1 MKENKR
7 PRPNRHLAGEGRTGG
22 AQAGSGQPNESLPKA
37 VTTELPE
44 AFVAQMR
51 AQLGDDYAAFEA
63 ALKQETPVSIRVNPR
78 KNGFDTTGLQPVP
91 WCPEGFYLPERPS
104 FTLDPHFQAGA
115 YYVQEA
121 SSMLLNEALKQSAN
135 LTRPLRVLDLCA
147 APGGKSTL
155 LASALHPDSLL
166 ICNEVI
172 RSRVSVLRENIDKW
186 GFANVVV
193 SNHDPEDMLSLSGFF
208 DVIVVDAPCSGEGLF
223 RKDPDAMNEWS
234 EDSVQL
240 CSARQK
246 RILAAAAPLLDVG
259 GTLIYSTC
267 TYNDDENLD
276 NVRYLTE
283 NGFRNHP
290 LALPSDWNIVEKD
303 IDGSVGYQCYP
314 HRVRGEGFF
323 VSVFKKTAFT
333 VPPKLDARTFRSIR
347 ALRTREAASAA
358 TWLQN
363 PADFSLWEKP
373 NGDVMALPVALEKQF
388 LGLDVALKNKGFG
401 LEIGQFKGTDFIP
414 SHALALS
421 TAINQHL
428 PAVSL
433 SKENA
438 LRYFKKENLILDEPA
453 TGWLLARYNGLNIG
467 WMKGVGNRVNNYLP
481 KDWRIRMD
489 ISEK

>member
-1 MKENKR
+1 MNEKKWAR
-7 PRPNRHLAGEGRTGG
+7 LNRRSEEGSSTGEALTGDSTAG
-22 AQAGSGQPNESLPKA
+22 LP
-37 VTTELPE
+37 T
-44 AFVAQMR
+44 AFRQQMQ
-51 AQLGDDYAAFEA
+51 AQLGADYAAFET
-63 ALKQETPVSIRVNPR
+63 ALTQPTPVSIRINPR
-78 KNGFDTTGLQPVP
+78 KNALDTSTLERVP
-91 WCPEGFYLPERPS
+91 WCADGFYLPERPS
-104 FTLDPHFQAGA
+104 FTLDPLFQAGA

-121 SSMLLNEALKQSAN
+121 SSMLLAEVLRQTVN
-135 LTRPLRVLDLCA
+135 LDRPLRVLDLCA

-155 LASALHPDSLL
+155 MASTLHPDSLI

-186 GFANVVV
+186 GYSNVVV
-193 SNHDPEDMLSLSGFF
+193 SNHDPEELATLASFF
-208 DVIVVDAPCSGEGLF
+208 DVVLVDAPCSGEGLF

-234 EDSVQL
+234 TDSVQM

-246 RILAAAAPLLDVG
+246 RILSAAAPLLDTG
-259 GTLIYSTC
+259 GALIYSTC
-267 TYNDDENLD
+267 TYNDDENME

-283 NGFRNHP
+283 NGFRNYP
-290 LALPSDWNIVEKD
+290 LVLPPEWNIVMKD
-303 IDGSVGYQCYP
+303 IDGSEGHQCYP
-314 HRVRGEGFF
+314 HQVRGEGFF
-323 VSVFKKTAFT
+323 ISAFKKTGFT
-333 VPPKLDARTFRSIR
+333 APLKADARTFRSIR

-358 TWLQN
+358 KWLQN
-363 PADFSLWEKP
+363 PAEFSLWEKP
-373 NGDVMALPVALEKQF
+373 NGDVMALPKALEKQF

-421 TAINQHL
+421 TAINQNL
-428 PAVSL
+428 PAVAL

-438 LRYFKKENLILDEPA
+438 LRYFKKENLVLDEPVN
-453 TGWLLARYNGLNIG
+453 GWLLAQYNKVNIG

>member
-1 MKENKR
+1 MNQNKWSGATR
-7 PRPNRHLAGEGRTGG
+7 TSDGLPPAFEG
-22 AQAGSGQPNESLPKA
+22 
-37 VTTELPE
+37 
-44 AFVAQMR
+44 QMR
-51 AQLGDDYAAFEA
+51 SQLGTDYNAFEI
-63 ALKQETPVSIRVNPR
+63 ALIQPTPVSIRVNPR
-78 KNGFDTTGLQPVP
+78 KNGVDTSGLERVP
-91 WCPEGFYLPERPS
+91 WCTEGYYLPERPS
-104 FTLDPHFQAGA
+104 FTLDPLFQAGA

-121 SSMLLNEALKQSAN
+121 SSMLLNEALKQTADLS
-135 LTRPLRVLDLCA
+135 RPLRVLDLCA

-172 RSRVSVLRENIDKW
+172 RSRVSVLRENMDKW
-186 GFANVVV
+186 GSPNVVI
-193 SNHDPEDMLSLSGFF
+193 SNHDPEELTNLAGFF
-208 DVIVVDAPCSGEGLF
+208 DVVVIDAPCSGEGLF
-223 RKDPDAMNEWS
+223 RKDPDAINEWS
-234 EDSVQL
+234 EDSVQM

-246 RILAAAAPLLDVG
+246 RILAAAGPLLDQG

-267 TYNDDENLD
+267 TYNDDENLA
-276 NVRYLTE
+276 NVRYLTQ

-290 LALPSDWNIVEKD
+290 LRLPPDWSIFEKE

-323 VSVFKKTAFT
+323 ISVFKKTTFT
-333 VPPKLDARTFRSIR
+333 APVKLDARTFRSIR

-358 TWLQN
+358 KWLQN
-363 PADFSLWEKP
+363 PTDFSLWEKP
-373 NGDVMALPVALEKQF
+373 NGDVMALLKVLEKQF

-401 LEIGQFKGTDFIP
+401 LEMGQFKGTDFIP

-421 TAINQHL
+421 TAINQNL

-438 LRYFKKENLILDEPA
+438 LRYFKKENLVLDEPA
-453 TGWLLARYNGLNIG
+453 NGWLLAQYKGLNIG

>member
-1 MKENKR
+1 
-7 PRPNRHLAGEGRTGG
+7 
-22 AQAGSGQPNESLPKA
+22 
-37 VTTELPE
+37 
-44 AFVAQMR
+44 MR
-51 AQLGDDYAAFEA
+51 LQLGTDYAAFA
-63 ALKQETPVSIRVNPR
+63 DALSQPTPVSIRINSR
-78 KNGFDTTGLQPVP
+78 KSVINTSGLEQVL
-91 WCPEGFYLPERPS
+91 WCTEGFYLPERPS
-104 FTLDPHFQAGA
+104 FTLDPLFQAGA

-121 SSMLLNEALKQSAN
+121 SSMLLSEALKQAVD

-172 RSRVSVLRENIDKW
+172 RSRVSVLRENMDKW
-186 GFANVVV
+186 GFPNVVI
-193 SNHDPEDMLSLSGFF
+193 SNHDPEEMVNLAGFF
-208 DVIVVDAPCSGEGLF
+208 DVVLVDAPCSGEGLF

-234 EDSVQL
+234 ESSVQM

-246 RILAAAAPLLDVG
+246 RILAAAAPLLDQG

-267 TYNDDENLD
+267 TYNDDENLE
-276 NVRYLTE
+276 NVRYLSE
-283 NGFRNHP
+283 NRFRNHP
-290 LALPSDWNIVEKD
+290 LRLPSDWNIVEKEVD
-303 IDGSVGYQCYP
+303 NSVGYQCYP

-323 VSVFKKTAFT
+323 ISVFKKKTFTAP
-333 VPPKLDARTFRSIR
+333 VKLDARTFRSIR

-358 TWLQN
+358 KWLQN

-373 NGDVMALPVALEKQF
+373 NGDVMALPSALEKQF

-401 LEIGQFKGTDFIP
+401 LEMGQFKGTDFIP

-421 TAINQHL
+421 TAINQNL
-428 PAVSL
+428 PAVAL

-438 LRYFKKENLILDEPA
+438 LRYFKKENLVFNEPVN
-453 TGWLLARYNGLNIG
+453 GWLLAQYNGLNIG

-489 ISEK
+489 ISEQ

>member
-1 MKENKR
+1 
-7 PRPNRHLAGEGRTGG
+7 
-22 AQAGSGQPNESLPKA
+22 
-37 VTTELPE
+37 
-44 AFVAQMR
+44 MR
-51 AQLGDDYAAFEA
+51 AQLGADYAAFEI
-63 ALKQETPVSIRVNPR
+63 ALTQPTPVSIRVNPR
-78 KNGFDTTGLQPVP
+78 KNAFDTSDLEQVP
-91 WCPEGFYLPERPS
+91 WCAEGYYLPERPS
-104 FTLDPHFQAGA
+104 FTLDPLFQAGA

-121 SSMLLNEALKQSAN
+121 SSMLLYQALNQTVN
-135 LTRPLRVLDLCA
+135 LTRPLKILDLCA

-155 LASALHPDSLL
+155 LASVLHPDGLL

-186 GFANVVV
+186 GFSNVVV
-193 SNHDPEDMLSLSGFF
+193 SNHDPEDMANLAGFF
-208 DVIVVDAPCSGEGLF
+208 DVVVVDAPCSGEGLF

-234 EDSVQL
+234 EESVQM

-246 RILAAAAPLLDVG
+246 RILAAAAPLLDMG

-267 TYNDDENLD
+267 TYNDDENKENL
-276 NVRYLTE
+276 RYLTE

-290 LALPSDWNIVEKD
+290 LMLPPEWNVVEKD

-323 VSVFKKTAFT
+323 ISVFKKTAFT
-333 VPPKLDARTFRSIR
+333 APVKLDARTFRSIR
-347 ALRTREAASAA
+347 ALRTREAASTAK
-358 TWLQN
+358 WLQD

-373 NGDVMALPVALEKQF
+373 NGNVMALPKALEKQF
-388 LGLDVALKNKGFG
+388 LGLDVALKSKGFG
-401 LEIGQFKGTDFIP
+401 LEMGQFKGTDFIP
-414 SHALALS
+414 SHTLALS
-421 TAINQHL
+421 IAINRNL
-428 PAVSL
+428 PAVEL

-438 LRYFKKENLILDEPA
+438 LRYFKKENLVLDEPV